1 MSYIL
6 DALKKAERERDLRRV
21 PTITTAHV
29 PISGAGRRLGLW
41 AVVGAL
47 LFGGGLAIWLLRPS
61 PGVVSPATPDFRAD
75 ARVSPPPGR
84 VDPDQRSGPVR
95 TEGGTPS
102 EAAPLPPPGGRVQE
116 SPRQPER
123 ESSPI
128 PRSIPAPPR
137 ASARPADLGEAKS
150 EERPPLQDRS
160 LRVIP
165 ADPPRVEAKP
175 DAGRPAAPVPGEGA
189 PRQGSESTP
198 GVDRGRTDASAP
210 SAPSPPSPP
219 PSVPALGAAIPNM
232 TLNVFVY
239 ADAEADRM
247 VMINGRRYV
256 KGQQVDGHYLVEDI
270 TPEGVFLS
278 FEGQRA
284 LLRP

>member
-6 DALKKAERERDLRRV
+6 EALKKAERERDLRRV
-21 PTITTAHV
+21 PTVTTVHV

-61 PGVVSPATPDFRAD
+61 SGVVSQAAPDFRAD
-75 ARVSPPPGR
+75 ARVSPPPSR
-84 VDPDQRSGPVR
+84 VDPDQTSGPVR
-95 TEGGTPS
+95 TEGGTPG
-102 EAAPLPPPGGRVQE
+102 EAAPLPPPGGRAQE

-123 ESSPI
+123 ESSSIPRPI
-128 PRSIPAPPR
+128 PASPR
-137 ASARPADLGEAKS
+137 ASARPGDLGEARS
-150 EERPPLQDRS
+150 GERPPVEDRS
-160 LRVIP
+160 LEVIP
-165 ADPPRVEAKP
+165 AEPPRVESKP
-175 DAGRPAAPVPGEGA
+175 DAGRPVAPGPGEGA
-189 PRQGSESTP
+189 SRQGSEPTP
-198 GVDRGRTDASAP
+198 GVDRGRADAGVP
-210 SAPSPPSPP
+210 SAPSPP
-219 PSVPALGAAIPNM
+219 PSVPPLGAAIPNM

-239 ADAEADRM
+239 TDAEADRM

-270 TPEGVFLS
+270 TPEGVLLS
-278 FEGQRA
+278 FEGERA